1 MRLPRKS
8 SKSWL
13 LLLSFFSLVPTQ
25 CSSKSYCVKQ
35 HMHRVGVLTHRR
47 SGLSSLRCTWQALHC
62 LPLCYSLQCVF
73 ISVSHHSSLMFW
85 EQSHLYHQ
93 LHTFFFCFAPDFII
107 GSLNLGSNHTDIIS
121 PETNVPSL
129 TLDYFSSQKLPEFL
143 IGKNQD
149 N

>member
-1 MRLPRKS
+1 MAKWDSQERALNLGCCFRFSPSYLPS
-8 SKSWL
+8 
-13 LLLSFFSLVPTQ
+13 VPQ
-25 CSSKSYCVKQ
+25 SVKQ
-35 HMHRVGVLTHRR
+35 HMHRAGVLTHRR
-47 SGLSSLRCTWQALHC
+47 SGLSSLRRTWQALHR
-62 LPLCYSLQCVF
+62 LPLRYSLQCVF

-85 EQSHLYHQ
+85 EPSHLYHQ
-93 LHTFFFCFAPDFII
+93 LHTSSFCFAPDFII

-149 N
+149 H